1 MIPAAEALRY
11 DYPDLHKDS
20 VVVDAG
26 AYQGNWSK
34 VIHEKYGCIV
44 LAFEPV
50 KAFFDTAC
58 ETCKAYRRIN
68 LFHCA
73 LGGHF
78 RYAEFGVQD
87 DSSGAF
93 AASETRER
101 SPVMPLV
108 PHLRQIYP
116 GRFTLLKLNVEGM
129 EFEIME
135 HILAEGAATMFD
147 HYQIQWHSCAGADS
161 EQRRAAILDK
171 LSLTHHHAWGNPPET
186 FHDNTWEGWSANT
199 HG

>member
-1 MIPAAEALRY
+1 MLPATEALRY
-11 DYPDLHKDS
+11 DYPGLHKDS
-20 VVVDAG
+20 IVVDAG

-50 KAFFDTAC
+50 KAFFDAAC

-78 RYAEFGVQD
+78 RYAEFGVQN
-87 DSSGAF
+87 DSSGIF
-93 AASETRER
+93 ATSEAREK
-101 SPVMPLV
+101 SPVMALV

-129 EFEIME
+129 EYEVME
-135 HILAEGAATMFD
+135 HILAEGAVAMFD
-147 HYQIQWHSCAGADS
+147 HYQIQWHGVADPDWARRKAICAG
-161 EQRRAAILDK
+161 
-171 LSLTHHHAWGNPPET
+171 LSATHEMKWGGYEPHE
-186 FHDNTWEGWSANT
+186 HDWEGWSIKHN
-199 HG
+199 G